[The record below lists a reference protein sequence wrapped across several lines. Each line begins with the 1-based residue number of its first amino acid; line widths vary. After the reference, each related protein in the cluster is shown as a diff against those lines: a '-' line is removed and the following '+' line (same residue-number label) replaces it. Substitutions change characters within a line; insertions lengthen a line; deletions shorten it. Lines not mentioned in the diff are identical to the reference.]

1 SELEEIAASGGSA
14 CHTGATTI
22 SDVLVAMQV
31 PRQYAMGTL
40 RLSTGRMTTE
50 EEIDRAIGIISGTV
64 KRERNRF
71 SM

>member
-1 SELEEIAASGGSA
+1 
-14 CHTGATTI
+14 
-22 SDVLVAMQV
+22 
-31 PRQYAMGTL
+31 MGTL